1 MLAAT
6 RRWVK
11 RYRVPI
17 ALSFGVV
24 GAGYLVTNYVV
35 NKLRDAR
42 ERMTSDRIAKEK
54 CVFPLSPR
62 SRWTY
67 SRHEA
72 AKRNEVTNKGIF
84 SLVAC
89 AVALS
94 RIRRTVPS
102 RCLHSSRPPRATFSR
117 P

>member
-54 CVFPLSPR
+54 CVFLSFVP
-62 SRWTY
+62 
-67 SRHEA
+67 
-72 AKRNEVTNKGIF
+72 F
-84 SLVAC
+84 PVAC
-89 AVALS
+89 N
-94 RIRRTVPS
+94 RTAK
-102 RCLHSSRPPRATFSR
+102 LQKGTRPLTRTLLPL
-117 P
+117 